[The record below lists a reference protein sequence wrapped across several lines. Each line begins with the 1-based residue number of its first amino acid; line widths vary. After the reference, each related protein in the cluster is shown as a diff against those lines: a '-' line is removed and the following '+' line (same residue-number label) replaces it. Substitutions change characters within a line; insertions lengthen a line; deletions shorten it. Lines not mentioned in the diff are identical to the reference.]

1 LEKNWLILTKVNNTD
16 IIDVVRLYRNFPKY
30 NYLSDKD
37 IAKAIIPSLALNQYN
52 IFRYENT
59 GVAYAFTNWAFLNSE
74 VEKKFKNTGTLEML
88 DWNSGNICWH
98 IETVNTDNNKLK
110 QIYKWTAERL
120 SKDIGEDKTVYW
132 LRTTKSGKG
141 IQRFN
146 KMKISTGLR
155 KFK

>member
-1 LEKNWLILTKVNNTD
+1 MTKVNNTD

-37 IAKAIIPSLALNQYN
+37 IARAIIPSLALNQYN

>member
-1 LEKNWLILTKVNNTD
+1 MTKVNNTD

-30 NYLSDKD
+30 NYLSGKD

-59 GVAYAFTNWAFLNSE
+59 GVAYAFTNWAFLNTE
-74 VEKKFKNTGTLEML
+74 TEKRFKETGTLEML

-132 LRTTKSGKG
+132 LRTTKSGKE

>member
-1 LEKNWLILTKVNNTD
+1 MTKVNNTD

-37 IAKAIIPSLALNQYN
+37 IARAIIPSLALNQYN

-59 GVAYAFTNWAFLNSE
+59 GVAYAFTNWAFLSPE
-74 VEKKFKNTGTLEML
+74 VEKQFKETGMLEML

-98 IETVNTDNNKLK
+98 IETINTDNNKLK

-120 SKDIGEDKTVYW
+120 SKDIGEHKTVYW

-141 IQRFN
+141 IKRFN
-146 KMKISTGLR
+146 KMKISTGLK

>member
-1 LEKNWLILTKVNNTD
+1 MVNNTD
-16 IIDVVRLYRNFPKY
+16 IIDVIRLYRNFPKY

-37 IAKAIIPSLALNQYN
+37 IARAIIPSLALNQYN

-59 GVAYAFTNWAFLNSE
+59 GVAYAFTNWAFLNTE
-74 VEKKFKNTGTLEML
+74 TEKRFKETGTLEML

-120 SKDIGEDKTVYW
+120 NKDIGKDKTINW
-132 LRTTKSGKG
+132 LRMNKSGRG
-141 IQRFN
+141 IKRIN
-146 KMKISTGLR
+146 KMTVSTALR
-155 KFK
+155 KFTKEK

>member
-1 LEKNWLILTKVNNTD
+1 LTKVNNTD

-59 GVAYAFTNWAFLNSE
+59 GVAYAFTNWAFLSPK

-132 LRTTKSGKG
+132 LRTTKSGKE

>member
-1 LEKNWLILTKVNNTD
+1 LTKVNNTD

-37 IAKAIIPSLALNQYN
+37 IARAIIPSLALNQYN

-132 LRTTKSGKG
+132 LRTTKSGKE

>member
-1 LEKNWLILTKVNNTD
+1 MTKVNNTD

-37 IAKAIIPSLALNQYN
+37 IARAIIPSLALNQYN

-59 GVAYAFTNWAFLNSE
+59 GVAYAFTNWAFLNFE

-132 LRTTKSGKG
+132 LRTTKSGRG

>member
-1 LEKNWLILTKVNNTD
+1 LTKVNNTD

-37 IAKAIIPSLALNQYN
+37 IARAIIPSLALNQYN

-59 GVAYAFTNWAFLNSE
+59 GVAYAFTNWAFLNTE
-74 VEKKFKNTGTLEML
+74 TEKRFKETGILEML

-120 SKDIGEDKTVYW
+120 NKDIGKDKTINW
-132 LRTTKSGKG
+132 IRMNKSGRG
-141 IQRFN
+141 IKRIN
-146 KMKISTGLR
+146 RMTVSTALR
-155 KFK
+155 KFTKEK

>member
-1 LEKNWLILTKVNNTD
+1 MTKVNNTD

-37 IAKAIIPSLALNQYN
+37 IARAIIPSLALNQYN

-59 GVAYAFTNWAFLNSE
+59 GVAYAFTNWAFLSPE

-98 IETVNTDNNKLK
+98 IETINTDNNKLK

-120 SKDIGEDKTVYW
+120 NKDIGKDKTINW
-132 LRTTKSGKG
+132 LRMNKSGRG
-141 IQRFN
+141 IKRIN
-146 KMKISTGLR
+146 KMTVSTALR
-155 KFK
+155 KFTKEK

>member
-1 LEKNWLILTKVNNTD
+1 MTKVNNTD

>member
-1 LEKNWLILTKVNNTD
+1 MTKVNNTD

-132 LRTTKSGKG
+132 LRTTKSGKE

>member
-1 LEKNWLILTKVNNTD
+1 MTKVNNTD

-74 VEKKFKNTGTLEML
+74 VENKFKNTGTLEML

>member
-1 LEKNWLILTKVNNTD
+1 LTKVNNTD

-59 GVAYAFTNWAFLNSE
+59 GVAYAFTNWAFLNTE
-74 VEKKFKNTGTLEML
+74 TEKRFKETGTLEML

>member
-1 LEKNWLILTKVNNTD
+1 MTKVNNTD

-37 IAKAIIPSLALNQYN
+37 IARAIIPSLALNQYN

-74 VEKKFKNTGTLEML
+74 VEKKFKSTGTLEML
-88 DWNSGNICWH
+88 DWNSGDICWH

>member
-1 LEKNWLILTKVNNTD
+1 MTKVNNTD

-37 IAKAIIPSLALNQYN
+37 IARAIIPSLALNQYN

-59 GVAYAFTNWAFLNSE
+59 GVAYAFTNWAFLNTE
-74 VEKKFKNTGTLEML
+74 TEKRFKETGTLEML